1 MLAGIRVGVMV
12 LAFAAAMPAVT
23 IGVADTFSD
32 GTTMGWHVG
41 GASPAQP
48 ANVSTGGPG
57 GAGDAYLQLMSIGG
71 GGPGSRLS
79 VLNDVQWAGDYL
91 ATGVY
96 SIAMDV
102 NNLGPDE
109 LSLRLLFEAFP
120 DGGGAPTDVAL
131 TANAVVVPAGSG
143 WRRISFEVN
152 PWNLVSAGLGTP
164 LGALSA
170 VDVVRIFH
178 NPAPAFPGPGVG
190 IPVVT
195 ATLGVD
201 NIVAAVPEPGTV
213 SMVLAGSLL
222 VFAVR
227 RRRIG

>member
-1 MLAGIRVGVMV
+1 M
-12 LAFAAAMPAVT
+12 
-23 IGVADTFSD
+23 
-32 GTTMGWHVG
+32 
-41 GASPAQP
+41 
-48 ANVSTGGPG
+48 NVSTGGPA
-57 GAGDAYLQLMSIGG
+57 GAGDAFLQLTSIGG

-79 VLNDVQWAGDYL
+79 VLNDDQWAGNYL

-96 SIAMDV
+96 SISMDV

-120 DGGGAPTDVAL
+120 DGEVVPSDVAL
-131 TANAVVVPAGSG
+131 TANTVVVAAGSG

-164 LGALSA
+164 VGALSA

-178 NPAPAFPGPGVG
+178 NPAPTFPGPGMG
-190 IPVVT
+190 IPAVT

-201 NIVAAVPEPGTV
+201 NVVAMVPEPRTV
-213 SMVLAGSLL
+213 TLVLMGGLL
-222 VFAVR
+222 VIAAR
-227 RRRIG
+227 RRRTG